1 MILVDI
7 YVPSVDKEYNFSLDE
22 NVPIQTILEEITE
35 MVAQKEKT
43 CLFGDFNNMVL
54 CSKETE
60 RILPGNSTLLE
71 CNIVTGSLL
80 LLV

>member
-7 YVPSVDKEYNFSLDE
+7 YVPSVDKVYNFSLDE

-43 CLFGDFNNMVL
+43 CLFGDFTNMVL